1 MSLRSVF
8 VPRAREPK
16 SMILVIE
23 CSFAKET
30 ISLNI
35 RSGKLYF
42 IFNIAPLSAL
52 IILNSIHKYNKP
64 TLLFSYK
71 NHKNTKSGKNLIFPL
86 LVSLLFLFIV
96 LSIHFSC
103 FYSKDIKGYTT
114 AKNNT

>member
-1 MSLRSVF
+1 MF

-16 SMILVIE
+16 SIILVIE

-52 IILNSIHKYNKP
+52 IILNSVHKHNKLTP
-64 TLLFSYK
+64 LFSDKTYMNK
-71 NHKNTKSGKNLIFPL
+71 L
-86 LVSLLFLFIV
+86 LAECMVQ
-96 LSIHFSC
+96 
-103 FYSKDIKGYTT
+103 
-114 AKNNT
+114 